1 MISIEV
7 LTLFLACFAG
17 LLLGGIYFG
26 GLWWTVRNGVTARH
40 PALLF
45 LGSMIVRMTIILTGF
60 FFISGG
66 QWQRLLICLAGFIAA
81 RSIAIRLTRPPLDLE
96 SPVGSTGARA
106 YIEPATRI
114 RKGSRHA
121 T

>member
-1 MISIEV
+1 MVPIEV
-7 LTLFLACFAG
+7 LKLCLAGIAG

-26 GLWWTVRNGVTARH
+26 GLWWTVRNGVTAKH

-45 LGSMIVRMTIILTGF
+45 LVSMIVRMAIIMAGF
-60 FFISGG
+60 FFIGGG
-66 QWQRLLICLAGFIAA
+66 QWPRLLICLAGFIAA
-81 RSIAIRLTRPPLDLE
+81 RSIAVRCTRPPLDLE
-96 SPVGSTGARA
+96 SPIGSTGARA
-106 YIEPATRI
+106 CIEPATRI